1 MNREREGGEQHCI
14 AVSPKVSQ
22 GEGVASDSI
31 YVEYEQPVSASH
43 CVCVHARVR
52 TCVCVCVCVCVHACM
67 CVRACMM
74 YNTDQCHIHLNSFW
88 FVCVCVGR
96 KSNLRV
102 LA

>member
-1 MNREREGGEQHCI
+1 MTAYMSNMSNQFLL
-14 AVSPKVSQ
+14 VTV
-22 GEGVASDSI
+22 
-31 YVEYEQPVSASH
+31 
-43 CVCVHARVR
+43 CVCVRARARV
-52 TCVCVCVCVCVHACM
+52 CVCVCVCVCVHACM

-88 FVCVCVGR
+88 FVCVWGGGGR